1 MSMTVMSPIVVENP
15 FGAIMNTLANDVM
28 PFVQA
33 LATNKEKIAQLSDAE
48 LNDYVPVLKQ
58 YAPDLL
64 TQDGKIDW
72 AKVNEYMTSDDPFKQ
87 KIANVLSTAKKYR
100 GEYAK
105 QPLIVKLNKMN
116 EVATATDPTIL
127 KKIGASTQALQ
138 KLKNLITNSNLPDEV
153 KYAFLLN
160 ADKFA
165 EKPEYIEL
173 LDALLSGKK
182 KQETAQQTTQ
192 QGGGATSWKFSL
204 DGQKRFGIKLEEPK
218 LTPPQVS
225 PPQVPAVGEGS
236 GAVKQK
242 TTAGKGG
249 GAVKQKTT
257 GGQGKKVK
265 TPPPNQNQQPFDPN
279 YKPSEPPL
287 QEAPFLDDLIGW
299 GGTAAAG
306 LLALLLGRAGLKKL
320 ASKIRTKVA
329 EKGAQKAS
337 KKSDE

>member
-1 MSMTVMSPIVVENP
+1 MTVMSPIIVENP
-15 FGAIMNTLANDVM
+15 FGAIINTLAKDVM

-48 LNDYVPVLKQ
+48 LNDYVPILKQ

-64 TQDGKIDW
+64 TPDGKIDW
-72 AKVNEYMTSDDPFKQ
+72 AKVNEYMTSGDTFKQ

-100 GEYAK
+100 EEYAK
-105 QPLIVKLNKMN
+105 QPIIIKLNTIN

-138 KLKNLITNSNLPDEV
+138 KLKNVVNNSNIPNEI
-153 KYAFLLN
+153 KYALLLT

-182 KQETAQQTTQ
+182 KQEATK
-192 QGGGATSWKFSL
+192 QGDGATSWKFSL

-218 LTPPQVS
+218 LTPPKVS
-225 PPQVPAVGEGS
+225 PPQVPAVGKGS

-242 TTAGKGG
+242 LA
-249 GAVKQKTT
+249 
-257 GGQGKKVK
+257 GGQGKQVK
-265 TPPPNQNQQPFDPN
+265 TQPPPNQNQQPFD
-279 YKPSEPPL
+279 KPSEPPL
-287 QEAPFLDDLIGW
+287 IEAPFLDSLIGA
-299 GGTAAAG
+299 GAG
-306 LLALLLGRAGLKKL
+306 LLGLLLGRAGLKKL
-320 ASKIRTKVA
+320 ASKLA
-329 EKGAQKAS
+329 
-337 KKSDE
+337 KKSGTEAKK